1 MPELSVL
8 CDYIEKFTTEFKTP
22 EGAEA
27 KYYKLN
33 FNHCVIV
40 LLEIV
45 QLNDTSDV
53 IGCERLKL
61 LLKKILIGHDV
72 SEHVIKEIAHVVE
85 QVIPTVEA
93 RLEYFNGIVVEMVKP
108 GGPSEY
114 SRQTIIEDLINR
126 ADMDTK
132 VEANSLKME
141 MMELKEQEAMFVEK
155 KQYAN
160 AQQVT
165 ERFAS
170 RNEALIELLRPF
182 AEDSTSASQT
192 LSSLESLSSVVVAKK
207 ITPADII
214 KNLRICFY
222 TIMMKGVK
230 KMTHECMNIY
240 NDFIRYH
247 LESSDCSTRVWALK
261 TATAYSMLYESL
273 AKEVFLVLKSQMFKS
288 DNVMI
293 WQHTIGCIIDLL
305 LRYGIDKMEH
315 RNDGNN
321 SQEMNGTGGVQGRSK
336 KGGRMLYTD
345 DGEDAEEM
353 DIVGS
358 IETTQVR
365 RKLTRF

>member
-8 CDYIEKFTTEFKTP
+8 CDYIEKLTTDFKTP

-27 KYYKLN
+27 KNFQLN

-61 LLKKILIGHDV
+61 LMKKILIEHDV

-85 QVIPTVEA
+85 QVMPTVEA
-93 RLEYFNGIVVEMVKP
+93 GLEYFNGIVVEMVKP
-108 GGPSEY
+108 GGPSEH
-114 SRQTIIEDLINR
+114 SGQTIIDDLINR

-132 VEANSLKME
+132 LEANSLKME
-141 MMELKEQEAMFVEK
+141 MLELKEQKSMLLEK
-155 KQYAN
+155 KQYTN

-165 ERFAS
+165 EQFAS
-170 RNEALIELLRPF
+170 CNEALIEPLRPF
-182 AEDSTSASQT
+182 AEDSNSASQM
-192 LSSLESLSSVVVAKK
+192 LSSLESLPSVVVAKK
-207 ITPADII
+207 ITPSDII

-273 AKEVFLVLKSQMFKS
+273 AKDVFLVLKSQIFKS
-288 DNVMI
+288 ENVMV

-305 LRYGIDKMEH
+305 LRYGIDKMER
-315 RNDGNN
+315 RNDVNN
-321 SQEMNGTGGVQGRSK
+321 SLDINGTGE
-336 KGGRMLYTD
+336 TD
-345 DGEDAEEM
+345 DRENAEK
-353 DIVGS
+353 IIQIGS
-358 IETTQVR
+358 IKIIEVR
-365 RKLTRF
+365 KKN